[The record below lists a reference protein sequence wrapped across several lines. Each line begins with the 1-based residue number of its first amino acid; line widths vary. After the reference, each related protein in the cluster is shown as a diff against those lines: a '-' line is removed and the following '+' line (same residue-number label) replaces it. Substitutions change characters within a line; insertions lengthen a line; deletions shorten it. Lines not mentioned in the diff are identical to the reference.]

1 MSMVR
6 VPFELMSRESD
17 LDDSHHPEQ
26 DDSYHLSAMGH
37 SQTEKTR
44 NHDRILEVAARRIRE
59 AGTEAPGVA
68 EIMTSAGLT
77 HGGFYKHFGSRDE
90 LIAEAVEHTYA
101 ESEAAAQQVVDGA
114 DDPLAAFVDWYLSSD
129 HRDHPGSGC
138 SVVALG
144 NDVAR
149 ASDEVRSAYTAQVR
163 RYLARLDELLG
174 TDETR
179 RPSADARVALSTLA
193 GALLVARAVDDPEL
207 SERILRDA
215 REALVDPSEPPTA
228 DTDAAV

>member
-6 VPFELMSRESD
+6 VPFELMSREGV

-90 LIAEAVEHTYA
+90 LIAEAAERTYL
-101 ESEAAAQQVVDGA
+101 ESEHAARQVIDGA
-114 DDPLAAFVDWYLSSD
+114 DDPLAAFVDWYLSSE
-129 HRDHPGSGC
+129 HRDDPGSGC

-149 ASDEVRSAYTAQVR
+149 ASGVVRSAYTDQVR
-163 RYLARLDELLG
+163 RYLTLLDELLG
-174 TDETR
+174 TDPAEP
-179 RPSADARVALSTLA
+179 PSADATAALATLV
-193 GALLVARAVDDPEL
+193 GAVLVARAVDDPEL
-207 SERILRDA
+207 SERILLDA
-215 REALVDPSEPPTA
+215 RAALLAKRSA
-228 DTDAAV
+228 GL

>member
-1 MSMVR
+1 MIVIIQNRMTAII
-6 VPFELMSRESD
+6 RET
-17 LDDSHHPEQ
+17 
-26 DDSYHLSAMGH
+26 MGH

-44 NHDRILEVAARRIRE
+44 NHDRIVEVAARRIRE

-68 EIMTSAGLT
+68 EIMAAAGLT

-90 LIAEAVEHTYA
+90 LIAGAAERTYA
-101 ESEAAAQQVVDGA
+101 ESERAMQQVIDGA
-114 DDPLAAFVDWYLSSD
+114 EDPLAAFVDWYLSSD
-129 HRDHPGSGC
+129 HRDDPGSGC
-138 SVVALG
+138 GVVALG

-149 ASDEVRSAYTAQVR
+149 AGDELKSAYTGQVR

-174 TDETR
+174 ADGAG
-179 RPSADARVALSTLA
+179 RPSVPSTVALSTLV

-215 REALVDPSEPPTA
+215 REALVDWSQPATPNTPA
-228 DTDAAV
+228 DV